1 VLATSG
7 AVLDRLIERCR
18 TAPVHAPE
26 GVVSDVVGLI
36 VEVGGLN
43 AAVGDTLQV
52 RDQSG
57 ARLDVEVVGFR
68 GGRLLTTPLGP
79 LVGIRP
85 GARIGVDGR
94 NYDGTVSLYLS
105 VDKRQIRLGTS
116 AAERVWVAKS

>member
-1 VLATSG
+1 MLATQT

-18 TAPVHAPE
+18 TAPVHSPE

-43 AAVGDTLQV
+43 AAVGDTLLI
-52 RDQSG
+52 RDNSG

-68 GGRLLTTPLGP
+68 GRSLLTTPLGP

-85 GARIGVDGR
+85 GARAVRLARIRIGRQVWSWPSG
-94 NYDGTVSLYLS
+94 SL
-105 VDKRQIRLGTS
+105 RRG
-116 AAERVWVAKS
+116 